1 MMETFSVR
9 KIEKED
15 RDWINRWLIF
25 QWGAE
30 VVISH
35 DIEFHP
41 AELPGFIAIDIT
53 SQEPV
58 GLITYVFDGDD
69 CEIIT
74 LDSLREGIGI
84 GNALIEAVKNYARAA
99 GCSRLFLVT
108 TNDNIYS
115 LRFYQK
121 RGFRVTKI
129 NVGAADR
136 AREKKPEIPIVG
148 YFGIP
153 IHDEIELELK
163 LDKEN

>member
-1 MMETFSVR
+1 MELFSIRNVQ
-9 KIEKED
+9 KED
-15 RDWINRWLIF
+15 RDWIRRWLIF

-35 DIEFHP
+35 DQIFHP
-41 AELPGFIAIDIT
+41 ADLPGFIAVDNNT
-53 SQEPV
+53 QEPI
-58 GLITYVFDGDD
+58 GLITYRFEGKD

-74 LDSLREGIGI
+74 LDSLREGLGI
-84 GNALIEAVKNYARAA
+84 GSALIEAVKKHAINV
-99 GCSRLFLVT
+99 GCSRLYLVT

-121 RGFRVTKI
+121 LGFKMKKI

-136 AREKKPEIPIVG
+136 AREKKPEIPKAG

-153 IHDEIELELK
+153 IHDEIELEYK
-163 LDKEN
+163 LE

>member
-1 MMETFSVR
+1 MMETFTIR

-15 RDWINRWLIF
+15 RDWIHRWLIF

-30 VVISH
+30 IVISH
-35 DIEFHP
+35 GVVFHP
-41 AELPGFIAIDIT
+41 ADLPGFIAIDSA

-58 GLITYVFDGDD
+58 GLITYIFDEDN

-84 GNALIEAVKNYARAA
+84 GNALIEAVKNYARSA

-108 TNDNIYS
+108 TNDNVYS

-121 RGFRVTKI
+121 RGFRVKKI
-129 NVGAADR
+129 HVGTADR
-136 AREKKPEIPIVG
+136 AREKKPEIPLVG

-153 IHDEIELELK
+153 IHDEIELEYK
-163 LDKEN
+163 LD